1 MEVVKIKIFV
11 NQLGNLKIQW
21 KIPSNLFSNNEEIQI
36 QLPSFKFDLPK
47 IASLPVPF
55 SSKALKIE
63 IKNIQL
69 ESFEN
74 SLSYNLNED
83 FEGNIILKLITS
95 DFKIEQETDT
105 VNLSYELENIV
116 NSDTIYYIFVYP
128 LINPFSSEIK
138 FSVEVKARFSYKIR
152 KYKFREWYFDR
163 LTGKRLKINKVFNTK
178 KSGDLITVNT
188 NNAVLDQNVELD
200 IHLTGSRFPFMI
212 RRDVFWLI
220 VFLISL
226 GLILS
231 PIWSAFI

>member
-1 MEVVKIKIFV
+1 MKEIKIKLFV

-21 KIPSNLFSNNEEIQI
+21 KIPLNLFSNKEEIQI

-47 IASLPVPF
+47 IAGLPVPF
-55 SSKALKIE
+55 SSKAIRIE
-63 IKNIQL
+63 IKNIKL

-74 SLSYNLNED
+74 SLSYKLYEN
-83 FEGNIILKLITS
+83 FEGNNILKLITR
-95 DFKIEQETDT
+95 DLLIKKETST
-105 VNLSYELENIV
+105 VNLSYELDNIV

-163 LTGKRLKINKVFNTK
+163 LTGKRLKFNKVFRTQK
-178 KSGDLITVNT
+178 TGDLITVNT
-188 NNAVLDQNVELD
+188 NSVVLDQNVELD

-212 RRDVFWLI
+212 RRDVFWII
-220 VFLISL
+220 VFIISL

-231 PIWSAFI
+231 PIWSALL